1 MVGLTREHLKMR
13 PLKLVGGTEDVVNH
27 RTRLTS
33 ETNKKRDSKLLEQV
47 FTLLE
52 QEKKVKREKSV
63 ADSH

>member
-1 MVGLTREHLKMR
+1 MR

-27 RTRLTS
+27 RARLTS

-47 FTLLE
+47 VTPLE